1 MSFANFVG
9 TRILKQN
16 NRRTCVP
23 PGSPIKN
30 GRKNILVAT
39 ATRSG
44 THLLIDLLLNNLPE
58 YRRAPLYVD
67 LDSWGL
73 YGRGASLDLSAAGY
87 IIKTHYPSSRSY
99 VREHWIRS
107 LAEESVLVTVHRP
120 IEQIRKSLERWI
132 AAEPELGEIKR
143 HLDGLEQEI
152 REFTAFWSQ
161 FSPYCIEFKELFEET
176 LAVKI
181 IADLAKLTGSD
192 IRPLAG
198 AAVPLR
204 DKKKV
209 YLNKALTRLLGRHAP
224 RIDTT
229 IRAFS

>member
-1 MSFANFVG
+1 MSFANFLGSRVL
-9 TRILKQN
+9 RQN

-23 PGSPIKN
+23 PGVPIKN

-39 ATRSG
+39 GTRSG

-58 YRRAPLYVD
+58 YRRSPLYVD

-73 YGRGASLDLSAAGY
+73 YGRGQPLDLAGAGY

-99 VREHWIRS
+99 VREHWIRN

-132 AAEPELGEIKR
+132 AAEPNLGEIKR

-152 REFTAFWSQ
+152 HEFTAFWSE
-161 FSPYCIEFKELFEET
+161 FTPYRIEFKQLFDEI
-176 LAVKI
+176 AAAKI
-181 IADLAKLTGSD
+181 VSDLARLTD
-192 IRPLAG
+192 CEIRPLAG

-204 DKKKV
+204 DKRSV
-209 YLNKALTRLLGRHAP
+209 YVNKALTRLLGRYAP